1 MERYRKKDMLQTVDT
16 LLRANDVII
25 KTVRSNSQGAAEALV
40 QCQESAIALG
50 TYIDTLDEKIYV
62 ARSRSRGL
70 L

>member
-40 QCQESAIALG
+40 QCQESAIALHLHRY
-50 TYIDTLDEKIYV
+50 T
-62 ARSRSRGL
+62 
-70 L
+70 